1 MRWLRGLP
9 PTLRLARRNH
19 ERPNG
24 RQDAND
30 ALRRAIVR
38 AAAEVGRA
46 IMTQLRIFV
55 LKAREDLP
63 NTDNP
68 FRPWYDKTF
77 GVVVRAGSED
87 SARCLVSEELGPTEG
102 RDVWMLPHYTECL
115 ELTGCGESEIILTD
129 FRSA

>member
-1 MRWLRGLP
+1 MRGPMDAKTPTTRFAALSSVP
-9 PTLRLARRNH
+9 PQRLA
-19 ERPNG
+19 G
-24 RQDAND
+24 
-30 ALRRAIVR
+30 
-38 AAAEVGRA
+38 A